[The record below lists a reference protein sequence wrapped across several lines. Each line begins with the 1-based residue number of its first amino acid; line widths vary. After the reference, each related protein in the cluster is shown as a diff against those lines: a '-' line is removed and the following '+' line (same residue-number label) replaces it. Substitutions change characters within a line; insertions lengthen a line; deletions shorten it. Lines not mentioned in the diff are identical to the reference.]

1 MHVWVRL
8 RLFTAL
14 KALHSSALLG
24 VEASLSCAVFLVGAW
39 KLYEADLTSLTARY
53 C

>member
-24 VEASLSCAVFLVGAW
+24 VEASLSCAVFVEWVLGSSM
-39 KLYEADLTSLTARY
+39 KQT
-53 C
+53 